1 MFLYAPP
8 FSDRRPH
15 VVLALVADERIAALL
30 ADVLPRQRYEVRRLE
45 RPEDV
50 IGECG
55 AACVDALFVE
65 GDGALWPQLKH
76 VLARI
81 REPPPTCC
89 LAEPGE
95 AAVFSLT
102 LLKPVLPDHL
112 IAFMN
117 GVRYKRQIVAQEAVQ
132 TEDGPQRILVVED
145 NKTNQLVM
153 RKILQNIGC
162 TFEIAENGQEAIET
176 LEKQSFDLVFM
187 DCQMP
192 VLDGIEATRRI
203 RRSGKGYSSIPIVAL
218 TASAVEGDERT
229 CREAGMDDYL
239 SKPVRI
245 HQIKGALGKFHH

>member
-1 MFLYAPP
+1 
-8 FSDRRPH
+8 
-15 VVLALVADERIAALL
+15 
-30 ADVLPRQRYEVRRLE
+30 VRRLE
-45 RPEDV
+45 RPEEV
-50 IGECG
+50 ISECSAV
-55 AACVDALFVE
+55 AADALFVE
-65 GDGALWPQLKH
+65 GDNTLWPQLKH

-81 REPPPTCC
+81 REPPPVCC

-95 AAVFSLT
+95 ALIFPST

-117 GVRYKRQIVAQEAVQ
+117 GVRYKRQIVPQETVR
-132 TEDGPQRILVVED
+132 TEVTPQRILVVED

-162 TFEIAENGQEAIET
+162 SFEIAENGQEAIET

-218 TASAVEGDERT
+218 TASAVEGDEQT
-229 CREAGMDDYL
+229 CRDAGMDDYL
-239 SKPVRI
+239 AKPVRI
-245 HQIKGALGKFHH
+245 HQIKGALGRFYH